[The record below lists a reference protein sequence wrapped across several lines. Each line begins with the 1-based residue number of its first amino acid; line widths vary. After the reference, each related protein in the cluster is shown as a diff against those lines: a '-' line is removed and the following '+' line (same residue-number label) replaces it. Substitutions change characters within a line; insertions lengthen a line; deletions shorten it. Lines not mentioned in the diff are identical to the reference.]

1 MTTSN
6 QPSHFGDAEQFGEYE
21 LVEQVR
27 YWNAY
32 INPGY
37 RPDFEIV
44 ERAEVRVTFWGI
56 ANHTMKEYYDERR

>member
-1 MTTSN
+1 MTPSN
-6 QPSHFGDAEQFGEYE
+6 QSSPSQNANRFEHSE

-56 ANHTMKEYYDERR
+56 ANHAMKEYYDDRR